1 MFRNNSLAL
10 NPRIIYNNSVMNDE
24 KQCCSRD
31 RIERTAEKLKVL
43 GHPLRLE
50 ILCLIE
56 KNSSCVSELWQCL
69 DQPQPVISQHL
80 AILKNRGIVES
91 QTNGN
96 KRIYSIVDPFVK
108 EIIAVGLKNEPENPS
123 LPH

>member
-1 MFRNNSLAL
+1 MNNDAK
-10 NPRIIYNNSVMNDE
+10 P
-24 KQCCSRD
+24 CCSKEK
-31 RIERTAEKLKVL
+31 IEKTAEKLKVL

-56 KNSSCVSELWQCL
+56 KNSSCVSELWKCL

-91 QTNGN
+91 RTKGN
-96 KRIYSIVDPFVK
+96 KRIYSITDAFVK
-108 EIIAVGLKNEPENPS
+108 NIIAQGLKSGDE
-123 LPH
+123 

>member
-1 MFRNNSLAL
+1 
-10 NPRIIYNNSVMNDE
+10 MNDE

-91 QTNGN
+91 RTNGN

-108 EIIAVGLKNEPENPS
+108 EIIAVGLKNEPENPGI
-123 LPH
+123 PH

>member
-1 MFRNNSLAL
+1 MFLTMEN
-10 NPRIIYNNSVMNDE
+10 E
-24 KQCCSRD
+24 KTCCSREK
-31 RIERTAEKLKVL
+31 IERTAEKLKVL

-56 KNSSCVSELWQCL
+56 KNSSCVSELWTCL

-91 QTNGN
+91 KTMGN
-96 KRIYSIVDPFVK
+96 KRIYSIIDPFVK
-108 EIIAVGLKNEPENPS
+108 EIISFGLKSPGE
-123 LPH
+123 